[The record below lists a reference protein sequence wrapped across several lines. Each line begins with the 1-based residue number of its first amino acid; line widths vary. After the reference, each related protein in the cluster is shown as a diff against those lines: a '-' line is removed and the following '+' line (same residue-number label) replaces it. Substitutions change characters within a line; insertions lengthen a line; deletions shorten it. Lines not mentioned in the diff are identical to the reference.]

1 MSRAIYGAPAEALR
15 QALDA
20 LARLAFWISW
30 TADPDLR
37 PDIPVSTRNMREA
50 AAALR
55 KAADVLDLAA
65 DRAAEPGPPTGPKPW
80 TRHPARATPP
90 TPGRSPADTSGDGRR
105 RSVIA
110 ARGLREPRPEAES
123 NRVRAGTG
131 RPERAGPATPVPSF
145 SSRYRGRFA

>member
-30 TADPDLR
+30 TADSDLR

-55 KAADVLDLAA
+55 KAADVLDVAA
-65 DRAAEPGPPTGPKPW
+65 DRAADHAEALDEASGPGD
-80 TRHPARATPP
+80 
-90 TPGRSPADTSGDGRR
+90 RSH
-105 RSVIA
+105 
-110 ARGLREPRPEAES
+110 PRPLP
-123 NRVRAGTG
+123 R
-131 RPERAGPATPVPSF
+131 
-145 SSRYRGRFA
+145 

>member
-1 MSRAIYGAPAEALR
+1 MTRAIHGAPAEALR

-30 TADPDLR
+30 TADSDLR

-65 DRAAEPGPPTGPKPW
+65 DRAADHAEAPHQASGPGNSS
-80 TRHPARATPP
+80 H
-90 TPGRSPADTSGDGRR
+90 
-105 RSVIA
+105 
-110 ARGLREPRPEAES
+110 PRPLP
-123 NRVRAGTG
+123 R
-131 RPERAGPATPVPSF
+131 
-145 SSRYRGRFA
+145 

>member
-55 KAADVLDLAA
+55 KADVLDLAA
-65 DRAAEPGPPTGPKPW
+65 DRAEALDEASGPGNSS
-80 TRHPARATPP
+80 H
-90 TPGRSPADTSGDGRR
+90 
-105 RSVIA
+105 
-110 ARGLREPRPEAES
+110 PRPLP
-123 NRVRAGTG
+123 R
-131 RPERAGPATPVPSF
+131 
-145 SSRYRGRFA
+145 

>member
-30 TADPDLR
+30 TADSDLR

-55 KAADVLDLAA
+55 KDVLDRAA
-65 DRAAEPGPPTGPKPW
+65 DRAEALDEASGPGN
-80 TRHPARATPP
+80 
-90 TPGRSPADTSGDGRR
+90 SSY
-105 RSVIA
+105 
-110 ARGLREPRPEAES
+110 PRPLP
-123 NRVRAGTG
+123 R
-131 RPERAGPATPVPSF
+131 
-145 SSRYRGRFA
+145 